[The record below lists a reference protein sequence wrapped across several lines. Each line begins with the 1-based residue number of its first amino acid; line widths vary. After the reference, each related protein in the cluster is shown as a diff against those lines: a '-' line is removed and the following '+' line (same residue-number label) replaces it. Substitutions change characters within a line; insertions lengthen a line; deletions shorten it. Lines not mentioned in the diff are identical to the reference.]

1 MKNLVKAVAL
11 LTVMCMILSVSAFA
25 AGTATT
31 ENETIDITVAAGASE
46 EVAVLI
52 VEAGADL
59 AELEDEQI
67 HYVDQLTTDSSGAAS
82 KEDVA
87 LINEPVMVDV
97 YIGSSSLGTARLIGA
112 NLLVG
117 TFDEITLISSKSVY
131 AKAETNWGFAAAVDV
146 VIPEDVSFEKM
157 VWAFKVAGDGWRFSN
172 AVTRDDS
179 MEANV
184 ADAIE
189 GQVQF
194 AAAFNAVP
202 AFDSALSEI
211 TVDEFAVIF
220 ITSSANKTATVVGTN
235 DDLTADQYI
244 TSAN

>member
-82 KEDVA
+82 KVDVA

-97 YIGSSSLGTARLIGA
+97 YIGSSSLGTARKIGA

-131 AKAETNWGFAAAVDV
+131 ATAETNKGFAAAVDV
-146 VIPEDVSFEKM
+146 VIPEGVSFEKM
-157 VWAFKVAGDGWRFSN
+157 VWAFKVANDGWRFSKSV
-172 AVTRDDS
+172 AEADAKGEDVTG
-179 MEANV
+179 
-184 ADAIE
+184 AIE

-202 AFDSALSEI
+202 AAGSALSEI
-211 TVDEFAVIF
+211 TVNEFAVIF
-220 ITSSANKTATVVGTN
+220 ITSSANEAATVVGTSE
-235 DDLTADQYI
+235 DLTEYVAE
-244 TSAN
+244 